1 MPGPGQWQW
10 QMDGSWC
17 CATDPSACRSL
28 TNLQLRF
35 GCLPL
40 NRHRSLDKCGFLKIG
55 CPHFRKSPNV
65 NRSTRQRPQHPQHNS
80 GITAGP
86 DLELLMRDQASE
98 WCMASAVAPKLNK
111 KPVEPVEPDKLER
124 NKQQKNE
131 KEEKTQ
137 CKSMQARSINIPSDT
152 EQKSA
157 ECVRARPGS

>member
-1 MPGPGQWQW
+1 
-10 QMDGSWC
+10 MDGSWC

-35 GCLPL
+35 RCLPL

-80 GITAGP
+80 GTAGP

-98 WCMASAVAPKLNK
+98 WCMASAAPKLNK
-111 KPVEPVEPDKLER
+111 KPVEPDKLER
-124 NKQQKNE
+124 KWKETNSKRMKKKRKHNASKVNE
-131 KEEKTQ
+131 NPL
-137 CKSMQARSINIPSDT
+137 RHR
-152 EQKSA
+152 A
-157 ECVRARPGS
+157 EISRVCACAPLGPKGSKFT